1 VVRPSSQNPQPT
13 AAPSTVT
20 VTVSGAAPTCPAR
33 TTVTLPGKETTLT
46 VPGAGQ
52 VTTVTVPASTITV
65 TVPTTVAQS
74 ASTITV
80 PGEGVTITIPGEGEV
95 VTVTVPTTV
104 AQPASTITV
113 PGEDVTI
120 TVPTTLAGE
129 VVTITVPT
137 TLAGEVVTVP
147 TTLAG
152 DVITVPTTLAGE
164 VITVTVPTT
173 LAGDVITITV
183 PTTLAGE
190 IVTVPTT
197 LAGEVVTV
205 TATPLPASTVT
216 VTETSTATPTSP
228 GGFQC
233 SATSGSN
240 AIMNP
245 GFENTLSGSW
255 VSFTSSPGDIAERQA
270 LGADGS
276 SFSFRSRISSTN
288 SNTPQRLLQSVSLC
302 PGTTYRLTFQARRAT
317 TAGSISVIGYAGVA
331 GTAASP
337 LVGGLVSSSVF
348 QSAPEI
354 LGTITVPS
362 GSAPV
367 SALVYLDITFSGGTG
382 SAKEVAIDNVNLV
395 VV

>member
-52 VTTVTVPASTITV
+52 VTTVTVP
-65 TVPTTVAQS
+65 

-152 DVITVPTTLAGE
+152 EVITITVPTTLAGEVITVPTTLAGE
-164 VITVTVPTT
+164 VITVPTT
-173 LAGDVITITV
+173 LAGEVITVTV

-216 VTETSTATPTSP
+216 VTETSTTTATPTSP